1 MKQQTQVPQHIED
14 PAKVYNSNPF
24 TLSFDALGRLFKTN
38 VGWAIALIAVGFIA
52 FLGNAAS
59 SVIDLVNLQQDTT
72 PTSST
77 SFESSLS
84 NTELSTGSDIDAG
97 VVLLIVGV
105 VLVFVVIAVIIGAII
120 STFLTGMF
128 TYVMNQS
135 EQGKSVS
142 LSEAFNAVLKRFWRL
157 LWATLLAHLK
167 IFGWTLLFIV
177 PGIIAALRY
186 SLLPYLIMNEPE
198 EEKGVTDAH
207 DKVKSVVK
215 GRLWE
220 VFGVG
225 TVATLI
231 PIVGETI
238 GIAGRSALYRQLQ
251 YSQDHK
257 IERPKIHW
265 LNYLGA
271 ILLGLLL
278 FLAALIIV
286 VIAIAIGLGGA

>member
-1 MKQQTQVPQHIED
+1 MEHNTQAPQHTED

-38 VGWAIALIAVGFIA
+38 VGWAIALIAVGFIG

-84 NTELSTGSDIDAG
+84 NTGVSTGSNTDVG
-97 VVLLIVGV
+97 VVLLIVGI

-142 LSEAFNAVLKRFWRL
+142 VSEAFNAVLKRFWRL

-207 DKVKSVVK
+207 NKVKSVVK

-225 TVATLI
+225 TVGSLI

-271 ILLGLLL
+271 ILLAAITLLAIVVA
-278 FLAALIIV
+278 FIV
-286 VIAIAIGLGGA
+286 VIIIVANN